1 MNSIVWVDI
10 TFPIKG
16 KETVKSDIKPELISD
31 FLTEWC
37 MTQIGLGKD
46 TRIRCEADVYHVRIS
61 CDFSTDTFKVQSD
74 TGNDSLTLG
83 IVMAVIA
90 RQEAEK
96 NEKTNF

>member
-1 MNSIVWVDI
+1 MNNIVWVDI

-16 KETVKSDIKPELISD
+16 KEIVKSDIKPELISD

-46 TRIRCEADVYHVRIS
+46 ARVRCEADVYHVRIS
-61 CDFSTDTFKVQSD
+61 CDLSTDTFKVQSD

-83 IVMAVIA
+83 IVMSIIA
-90 RQEAEK
+90 RKEAEK
-96 NEKTNF
+96 NEETGL